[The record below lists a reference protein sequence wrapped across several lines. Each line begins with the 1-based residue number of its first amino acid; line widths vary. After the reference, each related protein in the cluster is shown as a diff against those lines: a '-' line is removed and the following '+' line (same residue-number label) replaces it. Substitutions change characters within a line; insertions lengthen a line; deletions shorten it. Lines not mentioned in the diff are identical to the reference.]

1 MNNYFNSG
9 LNDEEVIKSR
19 KKYGSNSIAEKKQ
32 NKFIDFLLDALADPI
47 IKILL
52 IALAI
57 KLVFLFKDFDLFET
71 LGIVIAIFVATFIS
85 SLSEYGSENFRRHRG
100 TSSENAL
107 PFFGM
112 TPQEC
117 TLDGMLRCR
126 RGVLEW

>member
-19 KKYGSNSIAEKKQ
+19 KKYGSNSITEKKQ

-57 KLVFLFKDFDLFET
+57 KLVFLFKDFQNMVQKKHLIKCKKMH
-71 LGIVIAIFVATFIS
+71 LK
-85 SLSEYGSENFRRHRG
+85 
-100 TSSENAL
+100 
-107 PFFGM
+107 
-112 TPQEC
+112 
-117 TLDGMLRCR
+117 
-126 RGVLEW
+126 